1 MADEKRIATFEWLS
15 QNLTNCKKGT
25 PPTTKKCVTKG
36 ELLTNY
42 YVDESLLTSHT
53 DKRLITRERCVC
65 QPVLTVSGK
74 VTNSI
79 DLQSSE
85 KIIAVGD
92 FTVSNGCFGIVSY
105 NLDGTVNSDF
115 NYGKGFI
122 LSLAQS
128 DIVKCVKV
136 LSNGKILVGGRFR
149 NYNDNT
155 SYSNLI
161 RLNADGSVDTSFING
176 FQSFVTQEV
185 VSNVNDILIDYMGR
199 IILAGRF
206 YRGRW
211 ISAVR
216 LNSDGSFDK
225 SWERNDGGIGYKAV
239 LLPDNSVIICG
250 DSLLKEYEKNS
261 STSIYYF
268 VNLMHYKSNGVI
280 NRKLIIHEESDG
292 SDIYFK
298 GYDNCR
304 GGLLTDLGNNN
315 YQMYNIG
322 KKNGVGII
330 KGFYFNLTNGEIT
343 NAKGADV
350 VTISSGNNNMPTS
363 LFTKNRNEYFN
374 EEMYTSVITSPSPSA
389 YVYPLTKY
397 TVMKNTIEYIVS
409 SYVSVVNENDS
420 SGNLFNIHCGFNVNG
435 VFYLGVKAPTL
446 NDPLIIIR

>member
-268 VNLMHYKSNGVI
+268 ANLMHYKSNGVI

>member
-128 DIVKCVKV
+128 DKVKCVKV

-155 SYSNLI
+155 SYFNLI

-199 IILAGRF
+199 IILAGKF

-216 LNSDGSFDK
+216 LNSDGSFDT
-225 SWERNDGGIGYKAV
+225 SWERNNGGIGYKAV

-268 VNLMHYKSNGVI
+268 ANLMHYKSNGVI
-280 NRKLIIHEESDG
+280 NRKLIIPDESDG
-292 SDIYFK
+292 SDLYFK
-298 GYDNCR
+298 GYNNCR
-304 GGLLTDLGNNN
+304 GGLLIDLGNNN

-350 VTISSGNNNMPTS
+350 VSISSGENNMPTS
-363 LFTKNRNEYFN
+363 IFTKNRNEYFN
-374 EEMYTSVITSPSPSA
+374 EEMYTSVITSPSA
-389 YVYPLTKY
+389 YVYPLAKY
-397 TVMKNTIEYIVS
+397 TVMKNTIEYIIN
-409 SYVSVVNENDS
+409 SYVPVVNENDS
-420 SGNLFNIHCGFNVNG
+420 SGNLFNIHCGFKVNS